1 MIRQYSRDKWE
12 EYWKEK
18 LGIKGYFDIEIESVI
33 S

>member
-18 LGIKGYFDIEIESVI
+18 LGTKGYFDIQVVLVK
-33 S
+33 

>member
-1 MIRQYSRDKWE
+1 MVRQYSRDKWE

-33 S
+33 L